1 MATDAKFDKIQK
13 ILKHEN
19 ADALEIAI
27 VSNFPCIVR
36 KGEFKEG
43 DWCFYIRDDAKLVA
57 FDEKAAEVAKMKEDG
72 MLVPEN
78 IDELVKLTFE
88 WQRPLLK
95 YLGGGGR
102 VKTVKLRGQTSMGIL
117 LKPEVVLRYK
127 QLLNDVNLDEMLG
140 EKINASI
147 ANPETGTAYLEKW
160 FGVTHWSAP
169 IGNICD
175 LNVLHQGLDFGLAAS
190 DEENWQN
197 LPEEDLHL
205 GAKCLVTKKL
215 DGTSCTVICQPNGE
229 WSVASRRMTFNVKQM
244 EAEGQENVYTRFT
257 REAVKAGLW
266 YAREHNVVI
275 AIRGEVCCST
285 VQKFGIN
292 KDKDLNGFFIYG
304 VEFPEDED
312 FYIKHGVYGSGK
324 HFTDIVKEM
333 EAAGFKLKTVLVVC
347 ESVVTRELLK
357 EYNDKPAS
365 WGEGVVLNISCE
377 GADPSAFSAVWSYK
391 SKSQDYLMKIK

>member
-1 MATDAKFDKIQK
+1 MATDAKFDKVQK

-27 VSNFPCIVR
+27 VSNFPCVVR

-43 DWCFYIRDDAKLVA
+43 DWCFYIRDDAKLLDYDRLKADGGTVN
-57 FDEKAAEVAKMKEDG
+57 FKYNWPWQEKM
-72 MLVPEN
+72 
-78 IDELVKLTFE
+78 I
-88 WQRPLLK
+88 Q
-95 YLGGGGR
+95 YLGTGGR
-102 VKTVKLRGQTSMGIL
+102 VKTVRLRGQVSMGIL
-117 LKPEVVLRYK
+117 LKPADVLGHEK
-127 QLLNDVNLDEMLG
+127 LLDGANLDELLG
-140 EKINASI
+140 EKINARI
-147 ANPETGTAYLEKW
+147 ADPETGVAYLEKW
-160 FGVTHWSAP
+160 FGVGHWSAP
-169 IGNICD
+169 IGNIGD
-175 LNVLHQGLDFGLAAS
+175 MNVLHQGLDFGLAAS

-197 LPEEDLHL
+197 LPEDELHL

-215 DGTSCTVICQPNGE
+215 DGTSCTVICQSNGE

-244 EAEGQENVYTRFT
+244 EAEGQENVYTRYT

-266 YAREHNVVI
+266 YAREHGVVI
-275 AIRGEVCCST
+275 ALRGEVCCST

-304 VEFPEDED
+304 VEFPEAED
-312 FYIKHGVYGSGK
+312 FYVKHGVYGSGK

-333 EAAGFKLKTVLVVC
+333 EAAGFCIKTVPVVC

-377 GADPSAFSAVWSYK
+377 GVEPSAFSTVWSYK
-391 SKSQDYLMKIK
+391 SKSQEYLMKIK

>member
-1 MATDAKFDKIQK
+1 MATDAKFDKVQK

-27 VSNFPCIVR
+27 VSNFPCVVR

-43 DWCFYIRDDAKLVA
+43 DWCFYIRDDAKLIA
-57 FDEKAAEVAKMKEDG
+57 FDERAAEVAKMKEAG

-78 IDELVKLTFE
+78 IDEIVKLTFE

-117 LKPEVVLRYK
+117 LKPEVVWTVGGPECEETCLWEE
-127 QLLNDVNLDEMLG
+127 LNK
-140 EKINASI
+140 KIAS
-147 ANPETGTAYLEKW
+147 ETGSSFLESKL
-160 FGVTHWSAP
+160 GVTHWSAP
-169 IGNICD
+169 IGNIGD
-175 LNVLHQGLDFGLAAS
+175 MNVLHQGLDFGLAAS

-197 LPEEDLHL
+197 LPEDELHL

-244 EAEGQENVYTRFT
+244 EAEGQENVYTRYT

-275 AIRGEVCCST
+275 ALRGEVCCST

-304 VEFPEDED
+304 VEFPEAED
-312 FYIKHGVYGSGK
+312 FYVKHGVYGSGK

-333 EAAGFKLKTVLVVC
+333 EAAGFCLKTVPVVC
-347 ESVVTRELLK
+347 ESVVSRELLK

>member
-1 MATDAKFDKIQK
+1 MATDAKFDKVQK

-27 VSNFPCIVR
+27 VSNFPCVVR

-43 DWCFYIRDDAKLVA
+43 DWCFYIRDDAKLIA
-57 FDEKAAEVAKMKEDG
+57 FDERAAEVTKMKEAG
-72 MLVPEN
+72 MLIPEN
-78 IDELVKLTFE
+78 IDEIVKLTFE

-117 LKPEVVLRYK
+117 LKPEVVWTAGGPECEETCLWEE
-127 QLLNDVNLDEMLG
+127 LNK
-140 EKINASI
+140 KIAS
-147 ANPETGTAYLEKW
+147 ETGSGFLESKL
-160 FGVTHWSAP
+160 GVTHWSAP
-169 IGNICD
+169 IGNIGD
-175 LNVLHQGLDFGLAAS
+175 MNVLHQGLDFGLAAS

-197 LPEEDLHL
+197 LPEDELHL

-244 EAEGQENVYTRFT
+244 EAEGQENVYTRYT

-275 AIRGEVCCST
+275 ALRGEVCCST

-304 VEFPEDED
+304 VEFPEAED
-312 FYIKHGVYGSGK
+312 FYVKHGVYGSGK

-333 EAAGFKLKTVLVVC
+333 EAAGFCLKTVPVVC
-347 ESVVTRELLK
+347 ETVVSRELLK

-377 GADPSAFSAVWSYK
+377 GADSSAFSAVWSYK
-391 SKSQDYLMKIK
+391 SKSQEYLMKIK

>member
-1 MATDAKFDKIQK
+1 MATDAKFDKVQK

-27 VSNFPCIVR
+27 VSNFPCVVR

-43 DWCFYIRDDAKLVA
+43 DWCFYIRDDAKLLDYDRLKADGGTVN
-57 FDEKAAEVAKMKEDG
+57 FKYNWPWQEKM
-72 MLVPEN
+72 
-78 IDELVKLTFE
+78 I
-88 WQRPLLK
+88 Q
-95 YLGGGGR
+95 YLGTGGR
-102 VKTVKLRGQTSMGIL
+102 VKTVRLRGQVSMGIL
-117 LKPEVVLRYK
+117 LKPADVLGHEK
-127 QLLNDVNLDEMLG
+127 LLDGANLDELLG
-140 EKINASI
+140 EKINARI
-147 ANPETGTAYLEKW
+147 ADPETGVAYLEKW
-160 FGVTHWSAP
+160 FGVGHWSAP
-169 IGNICD
+169 IGNIGD
-175 LNVLHQGLDFGLAAS
+175 MNVLHQGLDFGLAAS

-197 LPEEDLHL
+197 LPEDELHL

-244 EAEGQENVYTRFT
+244 EAEGQENVYTRYT

-266 YAREHNVVI
+266 YAREHGVVI
-275 AIRGEVCCST
+275 ALRGEVCCST

-304 VEFPEDED
+304 VEFPEAED
-312 FYIKHGVYGSGK
+312 FYVKHGVYGSGK

-333 EAAGFKLKTVLVVC
+333 EAAGFCIKTVPVVC

-377 GADPSAFSAVWSYK
+377 GVEPSAFSTVWSYK
-391 SKSQDYLMKIK
+391 SKSQEYLMKIK

>member
-1 MATDAKFDKIQK
+1 MATDAKFDKVQK

-27 VSNFPCIVR
+27 VSNFPCVVR

-43 DWCFYIRDDAKLVA
+43 DWCFYIRDDAKLIA
-57 FDEKAAEVAKMKEDG
+57 FDERAAEVAKMKEAG

-78 IDELVKLTFE
+78 IDEIVKLTFE

-117 LKPEVVLRYK
+117 LKPEVVWTAGGPECEETCLWEE
-127 QLLNDVNLDEMLG
+127 LNK
-140 EKINASI
+140 KIAS
-147 ANPETGTAYLEKW
+147 ETGSSFLESKL
-160 FGVTHWSAP
+160 GVTHWSAP
-169 IGNICD
+169 IGNIGD
-175 LNVLHQGLDFGLAAS
+175 MNVLHQGLDFGLAAS

-197 LPEEDLHL
+197 LPEDELHL

-244 EAEGQENVYTRFT
+244 EAEGQENVYTRYT

-275 AIRGEVCCST
+275 ALRGEVCCST

-304 VEFPEDED
+304 VEFPEAED
-312 FYIKHGVYGSGK
+312 FYVKHGVYGSGK

-333 EAAGFKLKTVLVVC
+333 EAAGFCLKTVPVVC
-347 ESVVTRELLK
+347 ESVVSRELLK

>member
-1 MATDAKFDKIQK
+1 MATDAKFDKVQK

-27 VSNFPCIVR
+27 VSNFPCVVR

-43 DWCFYIRDDAKLVA
+43 DWCFYIRDDAKLIA
-57 FDEKAAEVAKMKEDG
+57 FDERAAEVTKMKEAG

-78 IDELVKLTFE
+78 IDEIVKLTFE

-117 LKPEVVLRYK
+117 LKPEVVWPAGGPECEETCLWEE
-127 QLLNDVNLDEMLG
+127 LNK
-140 EKINASI
+140 KIAS
-147 ANPETGTAYLEKW
+147 ETGSSFLESKL
-160 FGVTHWSAP
+160 GVTHWSAP
-169 IGNICD
+169 IGNIGD
-175 LNVLHQGLDFGLAAS
+175 MNVLHQGLDFGLAAS

-197 LPEEDLHL
+197 LPEDELHL

-244 EAEGQENVYTRFT
+244 EAEGQENVYTRYT

-275 AIRGEVCCST
+275 ALRGEVCCST

-304 VEFPEDED
+304 VEFPEAED
-312 FYIKHGVYGSGK
+312 FYVKHGVYGSGK

-333 EAAGFKLKTVLVVC
+333 EAAGFCLKTVPVVC
-347 ESVVTRELLK
+347 ETVVSRELLK

-377 GADPSAFSAVWSYK
+377 DADPSAFSAVWSYK

>member
-1 MATDAKFDKIQK
+1 MATDAKFDKVQK
-13 ILKHEN
+13 ILKHDN

-27 VSNFPCIVR
+27 VSNFPCVVR

-43 DWCFYIRDDAKLVA
+43 DWCFYIRDDAKLIA
-57 FDEKAAEVAKMKEDG
+57 FDERAAEVAKMKEAG
-72 MLVPEN
+72 MLIPEN
-78 IDELVKLTFE
+78 IDEIVKLTFE

-117 LKPEVVLRYK
+117 LKPEVVWSASGPECEESCLWEE
-127 QLLNDVNLDEMLG
+127 LNK
-140 EKINASI
+140 KIASDI
-147 ANPETGTAYLEKW
+147 GSSFLETKL
-160 FGVTHWSAP
+160 GVTHWSAP
-169 IGNICD
+169 IGNIGD

-266 YAREHNVVI
+266 YAREHSVVI
-275 AIRGEVCCST
+275 ALRGEVCCST

-304 VEFPEDED
+304 VEFPEAEN
-312 FYIKHGVYGSGK
+312 FYVKHGVYGSGK
-324 HFTDIVKEM
+324 HFTDIVKEL
-333 EAAGFKLKTVLVVC
+333 EAAGFCLKTVPVVC

-377 GADPSAFSAVWSYK
+377 GVEPSAFSTVWSYK

>member
-1 MATDAKFDKIQK
+1 MVTDAKFDKVQK

-27 VSNFPCIVR
+27 VSNFPCVVR

-43 DWCFYIRDDAKLVA
+43 DWCFYIRDDAKLIA
-57 FDEKAAEVAKMKEDG
+57 FDERAAEVMKMKEAG
-72 MLVPEN
+72 MLIPEN
-78 IDELVKLTFE
+78 IDEIVKLTFE

-117 LKPEVVLRYK
+117 LKPEVVWTAGGPECEETCLWEE
-127 QLLNDVNLDEMLG
+127 LNK
-140 EKINASI
+140 KIAS
-147 ANPETGTAYLEKW
+147 ETGSGFLESKL
-160 FGVTHWSAP
+160 GVTHWSAP
-169 IGNICD
+169 IGNIGD
-175 LNVLHQGLDFGLAAS
+175 MNVLHQGLDFGLAAS

-197 LPEEDLHL
+197 LPEDELHL

-229 WSVASRRMTFNVKQM
+229 WSVASRRMTFNIKQM
-244 EAEGQENVYTRFT
+244 EAEGQENVYTRYT

-275 AIRGEVCCST
+275 ALRGEVCCST

-304 VEFPEDED
+304 VEFPEAED
-312 FYIKHGVYGSGK
+312 FYVKHGVYGSGK

-333 EAAGFKLKTVLVVC
+333 EAAGFCLKTVPVVC

-391 SKSQDYLMKIK
+391 SKSQEYLMKIK

>member
-1 MATDAKFDKIQK
+1 MATDAKFDKVQK

-27 VSNFPCIVR
+27 VSNFPCVVR

-43 DWCFYIRDDAKLVA
+43 DWCFYIRDDAKLIA
-57 FDEKAAEVAKMKEDG
+57 FDERAAEVTKMKEAG
-72 MLVPEN
+72 MLIPEN
-78 IDELVKLTFE
+78 IDEIVKLTFE

-117 LKPEVVLRYK
+117 LKPEVVWTAGGPECEETCLWEE
-127 QLLNDVNLDEMLG
+127 LNK
-140 EKINASI
+140 KIAS
-147 ANPETGTAYLEKW
+147 ETGSSFLESKL
-160 FGVTHWSAP
+160 GVTHWSAP
-169 IGNICD
+169 IGNIGD
-175 LNVLHQGLDFGLAAS
+175 MNVLHQGLDFGLAAS

-197 LPEEDLHL
+197 LPEDELHL

-244 EAEGQENVYTRFT
+244 EAEGQENVYTRYT
-257 REAVKAGLW
+257 REAVKAGQW
-266 YAREHNVVI
+266 YAKEHNVVI
-275 AIRGEVCCST
+275 ALRGEVCCST

-304 VEFPEDED
+304 VEFPEAED
-312 FYIKHGVYGSGK
+312 FYVKHGVYGSGK

-333 EAAGFKLKTVLVVC
+333 EAAGFCLKTVPVVC
-347 ESVVTRELLK
+347 ETVVTRELLK

>member
-1 MATDAKFDKIQK
+1 MATDAKFDKVQK

-27 VSNFPCIVR
+27 VSNFPCVVR

-43 DWCFYIRDDAKLVA
+43 DWCFYIRDDAKLIA
-57 FDEKAAEVAKMKEDG
+57 FDERAAEVAKMKEAG

-78 IDELVKLTFE
+78 IDEIVKLTFE

-117 LKPEVVLRYK
+117 LKPEVVWSAGGLEWEE
-127 QLLNDVNLDEMLG
+127 LNK
-140 EKINASI
+140 KIAS
-147 ANPETGTAYLEKW
+147 ETGSSFLETKL
-160 FGVTHWSAP
+160 GVTHWSAP
-169 IGNICD
+169 IGNIGD
-175 LNVLHQGLDFGLAAS
+175 MNVLHQGLDFGLAAS

-244 EAEGQENVYTRFT
+244 EAEGQENVYTRYT

-275 AIRGEVCCST
+275 ALRGEVCCST

-304 VEFPEDED
+304 VEFPEAED
-312 FYIKHGVYGSGK
+312 FYVKHGVYGSGK

-333 EAAGFKLKTVLVVC
+333 EDAGYKLKTVPVVC

-391 SKSQDYLMKIK
+391 SKSQEYLMKIK

>member
-1 MATDAKFDKIQK
+1 MATDAKFDKVQK

-27 VSNFPCIVR
+27 VSNFPCVVR

-43 DWCFYIRDDAKLVA
+43 DWCFYIRDDAKLIA
-57 FDEKAAEVAKMKEDG
+57 FDERAAEVAKMKEAG

-78 IDELVKLTFE
+78 IDEIVKLTFE

-117 LKPEVVLRYK
+117 LKPEVVWTAGGPECEETCLWEE
-127 QLLNDVNLDEMLG
+127 LNK
-140 EKINASI
+140 KIAS
-147 ANPETGTAYLEKW
+147 ETGSGFLESKL
-160 FGVTHWSAP
+160 GVTHWSAP
-169 IGNICD
+169 IGNIGD
-175 LNVLHQGLDFGLAAS
+175 MNVLHQGLDFGLAAS

-197 LPEEDLHL
+197 LPEDELHL

-244 EAEGQENVYTRFT
+244 EAEGQENVYTRYT

-275 AIRGEVCCST
+275 ALRGEVCCST

-304 VEFPEDED
+304 VEFPEAED
-312 FYIKHGVYGSGK
+312 FYVKHGVYGSGK

-333 EAAGFKLKTVLVVC
+333 EAAGFCLKTVPVVC
-347 ESVVTRELLK
+347 ESVVSRELLK

>member
-1 MATDAKFDKIQK
+1 MATDAKFDKVQK

-27 VSNFPCIVR
+27 VSNFPCVVR

-43 DWCFYIRDDAKLVA
+43 DWCFYIRDDAKLLDYDRLKA
-57 FDEKAAEVAKMKEDG
+57 DGGTASFKYNWPWQEKM
-72 MLVPEN
+72 
-78 IDELVKLTFE
+78 I
-88 WQRPLLK
+88 Q
-95 YLGGGGR
+95 YLGTGGR
-102 VKTVKLRGQTSMGIL
+102 VKTVRLRGQVSMGIL
-117 LKPEVVLRYK
+117 LKPADVLGHEE
-127 QLLNDVNLDEMLG
+127 LLDGTNLDELLG
-140 EKINASI
+140 EKINARI
-147 ANPETGTAYLEKW
+147 ADPETGVAYLEKW
-160 FGVTHWSAP
+160 FGVGHWSAP
-169 IGNICD
+169 IGNIGD

-197 LPEEDLHL
+197 LPEDELHL

-244 EAEGQENVYTRFT
+244 EAEGQENVYTHYT

-266 YAREHNVVI
+266 YAREHGVVI
-275 AIRGEVCCST
+275 ALRGEVCCST

-304 VEFPEDED
+304 VEFPEAED
-312 FYIKHGVYGSGK
+312 FYVKHGVYGSGK

-333 EAAGFKLKTVLVVC
+333 EDAGYKLKTVPVVC

-377 GADPSAFSAVWSYK
+377 GVDPSAFSAVWSYK

>member
-1 MATDAKFDKIQK
+1 MATDAKFDKVQK

-27 VSNFPCIVR
+27 VSNFPCVVR

-43 DWCFYIRDDAKLVA
+43 DWCFYIRDDAKLIA
-57 FDEKAAEVAKMKEDG
+57 FDERAAEVAKMKEAG

-78 IDELVKLTFE
+78 IDEIVKLTFE

-117 LKPEVVLRYK
+117 LKPEVVWTAGGPECEETCLWEE
-127 QLLNDVNLDEMLG
+127 LNK
-140 EKINASI
+140 KIAS
-147 ANPETGTAYLEKW
+147 ETGSSFLESKL
-160 FGVTHWSAP
+160 GVTHWSAP
-169 IGNICD
+169 IGNIGD
-175 LNVLHQGLDFGLAAS
+175 MNVLHQGLDFGLAAS

-197 LPEEDLHL
+197 LPEDELHL

-244 EAEGQENVYTRFT
+244 EAEGQENVYTRYT

-275 AIRGEVCCST
+275 ALRGEVCCST

-304 VEFPEDED
+304 VEFPEAED
-312 FYIKHGVYGSGK
+312 FYVKHGVYGSGK

-333 EAAGFKLKTVLVVC
+333 EAAGFCLKTVPVVC
-347 ESVVTRELLK
+347 ETVVSRELLK

-391 SKSQDYLMKIK
+391 SKSQEYLMKIK

>member
-1 MATDAKFDKIQK
+1 MATDAKFDKVQK

-27 VSNFPCIVR
+27 VSNFPCVVR

-43 DWCFYIRDDAKLVA
+43 DWCFYIRDDAKLIA
-57 FDEKAAEVAKMKEDG
+57 FDERAAEVAKMKEAG

-78 IDELVKLTFE
+78 IDEIVKLTFE

-117 LKPEVVLRYK
+117 LKPEVVWSAGGPECEETCLWEE
-127 QLLNDVNLDEMLG
+127 LNK
-140 EKINASI
+140 KIAS
-147 ANPETGTAYLEKW
+147 ETGSGFLESKL
-160 FGVTHWSAP
+160 GVTHWSAP
-169 IGNICD
+169 IGNIGD
-175 LNVLHQGLDFGLAAS
+175 MNVLHQGLDFGLAAS

-197 LPEEDLHL
+197 LPEDELHL

-244 EAEGQENVYTRFT
+244 EAEGQENVYTRYT

-275 AIRGEVCCST
+275 ALRGEVCCST

-304 VEFPEDED
+304 VEFPEAED
-312 FYIKHGVYGSGK
+312 FYVKHGVYGSGK

-333 EAAGFKLKTVLVVC
+333 EAAGFCLKTVPVVC
-347 ESVVTRELLK
+347 ETVVSRELLK

>member
-1 MATDAKFDKIQK
+1 MATDAKFDKVQK

-27 VSNFPCIVR
+27 VSNFPCVVR

-43 DWCFYIRDDAKLVA
+43 GWCFYIRDDAKLVA
-57 FDEKAAEVAKMKEDG
+57 FDEKAAEVTKMKEAG
-72 MLVPEN
+72 MLIPEN
-78 IDELVKLTFE
+78 IDDIVKLTFE

-117 LKPEVVLRYK
+117 LKPEVVWTAGGPECEETCLWEE
-127 QLLNDVNLDEMLG
+127 LNK
-140 EKINASI
+140 KIAS
-147 ANPETGTAYLEKW
+147 ETGSSFLESKL
-160 FGVTHWSAP
+160 GVTHWSAP
-169 IGNICD
+169 IGNIGD

-244 EAEGQENVYTRFT
+244 EAEGQENVYTRYT

-275 AIRGEVCCST
+275 ALRGEVCCST

-304 VEFPEDED
+304 VEFPEAED
-312 FYIKHGVYGSGK
+312 FYVKHGVYGSGK
-324 HFTDIVKEM
+324 HFTDVVKEM
-333 EAAGFKLKTVLVVC
+333 EAAGFCLKTVPVVC
-347 ESVVTRELLK
+347 ESVVSRELLK

-377 GADPSAFSAVWSYK
+377 GVKPSTFSAVWSYK